1 MIPSCF
7 RIYAYI
13 LLAGVAVIAG
23 CGSDD
28 NSTGPEKPKRFDY
41 SDTEAVHLTLQVDPT
56 FLPDTT
62 LYKTIHEDLHSIRD
76 TFPDMNKVEH
86 FENRPAGRIT
96 VQLTAAAAAAYEAGT
111 YHGLDSL
118 NNLYDTAHVIWYSQY
133 RQMKINFALPYHS
146 DSIAEIYN
154 YANGVE
160 SASAISIGTDGSRIF
175 VDLPEY
181 EFQFRWG
188 GDCIPLCSLSHIWQY
203 EVTGSSIILIEE
215 SGDTL
220 PDGF

>member
-1 MIPSCF
+1 
-7 RIYAYI
+7 
-13 LLAGVAVIAG
+13 LLPDAVRTTAR
-23 CGSDD
+23 
-28 NSTGPEKPKRFDY
+28 PARFDY

-62 LYKTIHEDLHSIRD
+62 LYKTIDEDLRSIRD
-76 TFPDMNKVEH
+76 TFPDMNKVKH

-96 VQLTAAAAAAYEAGT
+96 VQLTAATAAAYEAGT

-160 SASAISIGTDGSRIF
+160 WASAVSIGADGSRIF
-175 VDLPEY
+175 VDLPQY

-188 GDCIPLCSLSHIWQY
+188 GDCIPVCSLSHIWQY
-203 EVTGSSIILIEE
+203 EVTDSSIILIGE

-220 PDGF
+220 PEGF